1 MNKKLIYKL
10 MLLADRFPEGFTSVL
25 PDGSLIKIQWLIG
38 HEIEE
43 TPEGK
48 IRVKQAFG
56 MSLTGSDFDEVII
69 TLYVK
74 E

>member
-1 MNKKLIYKL
+1 MKKLIYKL
-10 MLLADRFPEGFTSVL
+10 LILSDKFPDGFTSVL
-25 PDGSLIKIQWLIG
+25 PDGSTIRIQWLLG

-43 TPEGK
+43 LPNGG
-48 IRVKQAFG
+48 IRIRQAFG
-56 MSLTGSDFDEVII
+56 IGLTGSDFDEVII

>member
-1 MNKKLIYKL
+1 MKALIYKL
-10 MLLADRFPEGFTSVL
+10 LLMADKFPEGFTSVL
-25 PDGSLIKIQWLIG
+25 PDGTTVRIQWLLG

-43 TPEGK
+43 LPNGG
-48 IRVKQAFG
+48 IRIKQAFG

>member
-1 MNKKLIYKL
+1 MKKLIFKL
-10 MLLADRFPEGFTSVL
+10 LVMAEQFPDGFTSVL
-25 PDGSLIKIQWLIG
+25 PDGTTVRIQWLLG

-43 TPEGK
+43 LPNGG
-48 IRVKQAFG
+48 IMIKQAFG